1 MVFLLQSKSRWIIQD
16 CDRTLSQALSNE
28 LNISPLVAN
37 LLVNRGI
44 VTAETANHFLNKDAA
59 NFHDPFLLDSMD
71 IAIARIEKAIES
83 NEKILVYGDYDADG
97 VSSTTVM
104 VRALEEKGA
113 RVDFYIP
120 NRFTEGY
127 GPNEAA
133 FRWAGNEGYTVII
146 TVDTGISAIHPA
158 RIAKELGIDL
168 IITDHHEVS
177 PELPEAFAIIHP
189 RKPGGH
195 YPFGELAG
203 VGVAFKVAH
212 ALLGELPKHLLE
224 FAVIGTISD
233 LVPLKDEN
241 RLIASLGLK
250 AMQNTTNPGLR
261 ALLQI
266 AGMEDKEINEETI
279 GFAIGP
285 RINAVGRLG
294 SADPAVELLM
304 TDSLEEAE
312 MIATEIDE
320 INRDRQTLVNDITEE
335 AIEEVEKHFPLEEN
349 KVLVIAKEGWNP
361 GVIGIVASRLVEKF
375 YRPTIVLSIDR
386 EKGVAKG
393 SARSIEGF
401 DLFENLSTCRDIL
414 PHFGGH
420 AMAAGMTLKLED
432 VETLRNRLNHLA
444 SEILTEEDFTPL
456 MNVDIRCSLDDVSV
470 ATIEEM
476 LQLAPFG
483 VGNPKPLVCLEEVS
497 LQQIRKI
504 GSQMNHLKV
513 IFEKEGQVLDAV
525 GFGYGYL
532 ADEISPLSTVKV
544 VGELS
549 INEWNG
555 FRKPQ
560 LMLKDAA
567 VEEWQLFDLRGKK
580 EINKQLQNSK
590 LLQETMIAFRE
601 ETIARLQL
609 ENWKSQIVLVQDVK
623 SIDQVI
629 NSSKSLVI
637 LDLPYESI
645 LLKDLLQLTKPE
657 RIYAVLDHKEEHFFS
672 TLPTR
677 DHFKWYYAFLLKQ
690 QPFNVNKYADALSKK
705 KGWSKET
712 IHFMTQVFF
721 DLEFAKIENGLI
733 TLVENPAKRDFE
745 SSKTYNQKQELLK
758 MEAELVYSS
767 YQSLKDWF
775 DRVIRTSCIVE
786 EEVVS

>member
-1 MVFLLQSKSRWIIQD
+1 MVSLLQSKSRWIIQD
-16 CDRTLSQALSNE
+16 CDNTLSQSLSKE

-71 IAIARIEKAIES
+71 IAIARIERAIEN

-127 GPNEAA
+127 GPNETA
-133 FRWAGNEGYTVII
+133 FRWAGNEGFSVII
-146 TVDTGISAIHPA
+146 TVDTGISALHEA
-158 RIAKELGIDL
+158 KVAKEIGIDL
-168 IITDHHEVS
+168 IITDHHEIS
-177 PELPEAFAIIHP
+177 PDMPEAFAIIHP
-189 RKPGGH
+189 RKPGGQ

-212 ALLGELPKHLLE
+212 ALLGELPKRLLE

-266 AGMEDKEINEETI
+266 SGMEDKEITEETI

-312 MIATEIDE
+312 MIAAEIDE
-320 INRDRQTLVNDITEE
+320 INRDRQALVNAITEE
-335 AIEEVEKHFPLEEN
+335 AIQEVEKHFATEEN

-375 YRPTIVLSIDR
+375 YRPTIVLCIDM

-393 SARSIEGF
+393 SARSIQGF

-420 AMAAGMTLKLED
+420 AMAAGMTLKIED
-432 VETLRNRLNHLA
+432 VEILRNRLNNLA

-456 MNVDIRCSLDDVSV
+456 MNVDITCSLVDVSV
-470 ATIEEM
+470 AAIEEM

-504 GSQMNHLKV
+504 GSQMNHLKI

-567 VEEWQLFDLRGKK
+567 VEEWQLFDFRGKK
-580 EINKQLQNSK
+580 EIKKQLQISK
-590 LLQETMIAFRE
+590 LTQETIIAFRE
-601 ETIARLQL
+601 QTITRLQL
-609 ENWKSQIVLVQDVK
+609 EDWKNQIVFVEDLN
-623 SIDQVI
+623 SIDFVK
-629 NSSKSLVI
+629 NSCKSLVL
-637 LDLPYESI
+637 LDLPYDSTM
-645 LLKDLLQLTKPE
+645 LQRLLQLTMPE
-657 RIYAVLDHKEEHFFS
+657 RIYAVLDHEDEHFFS

-677 DHFKWYYAFLLKQ
+677 EHFKWYYAFLLKQ

-733 TLVENPAKRDFE
+733 SLVDNPAKRDFE

-767 YQSLKDWF
+767 YQSLKEWF

>member
-16 CDRTLSQALSNE
+16 CDRTLSQTLSKE
-28 LNISPLVAN
+28 LNISPLVAD

-44 VTAETANHFLNKDAA
+44 VTAETAINFLNKDAA

-71 IAIARIEKAIES
+71 IAIARIEKAIEN

-104 VRALEEKGA
+104 VRALEQKGA

-133 FRWAGNEGYTVII
+133 FRWAGNEGYSVII
-146 TVDTGISAIHPA
+146 TVDTGISALHEA
-158 RIAKELGIDL
+158 KIAKELGIDL

-266 AGMEDKEINEETI
+266 AGMEDKEITEETI

-304 TDSLEEAE
+304 TDSEEEAE
-312 MIATEIDE
+312 MIAAEIDE
-320 INRDRQTLVNDITEE
+320 INRDRQRLVNQITEE
-335 AIEEVEKHFPLEEN
+335 AIAEVENHFPTAEN
-349 KVLVIAKEGWNP
+349 YVLVIAKEGWNP

-375 YRPTIVLSIDR
+375 YRPTIVLSIDM

-444 SEILTEEDFTPL
+444 SEILIEEDFSPL
-456 MNVDIRCSLDDVSV
+456 MNVDIRCSMDDVSV

-483 VGNPKPLVCLEEVS
+483 VGNPKPLVCIEEVS

-567 VEEWQLFDLRGKK
+567 VEEWQLFDFRGKK
-580 EINKQLQNSK
+580 EIKKQLQNTK
-590 LLQETMIAFRE
+590 LTQETMIAFRE

-609 ENWKSQIVLVQDVK
+609 EDLKNQIVVVRDLN
-623 SIDQVI
+623 SIDRV
-629 NSSKSLVI
+629 NKSSKSLVI
-637 LDLPYESI
+637 LDLPHDSI
-645 LLKDLLQLTKPE
+645 LLKRLLQLTMPE
-657 RIYAVLDHKEEHFFS
+657 RIYAVLDHEEEHFFS

-758 MEAELVYSS
+758 MQAELVYSS
-767 YQSLKDWF
+767 YQSLKEWF
-775 DRVIRTSCIVE
+775 DRVIKTSRIAE
-786 EEVVS
+786 EEVVV

>member
-1 MVFLLQSKSRWIIQD
+1 
-16 CDRTLSQALSNE
+16 
-28 LNISPLVAN
+28 
-37 LLVNRGI
+37 
-44 VTAETANHFLNKDAA
+44 
-59 NFHDPFLLDSMD
+59 
-71 IAIARIEKAIES
+71 
-83 NEKILVYGDYDADG
+83 
-97 VSSTTVM
+97 
-104 VRALEEKGA
+104 
-113 RVDFYIP
+113 
-120 NRFTEGY
+120 
-127 GPNEAA
+127 
-133 FRWAGNEGYTVII
+133 
-146 TVDTGISAIHPA
+146 
-158 RIAKELGIDL
+158 
-168 IITDHHEVS
+168 
-177 PELPEAFAIIHP
+177 
-189 RKPGGH
+189 
-195 YPFGELAG
+195 
-203 VGVAFKVAH
+203 
-212 ALLGELPKHLLE
+212 
-224 FAVIGTISD
+224 
-233 LVPLKDEN
+233 
-241 RLIASLGLK
+241 
-250 AMQNTTNPGLR
+250 MQNTSNPGLR

-294 SADPAVELLM
+294 SADPAVSLLM
-304 TDSLEEAE
+304 TDSEEEAA
-312 MIATEIDE
+312 MIAAEIDE
-320 INRDRQTLVNDITEE
+320 LNRERQALVNDITEA
-335 AIEEVEKHFPLEEN
+335 AINEVENHFPPEDN
-349 KVLVIAKEGWNP
+349 NVLVIAKEGWNP

-375 YRPTIVLSIDR
+375 YRPTIVLCIDR

-393 SARSIEGF
+393 SARSIQGF

-420 AMAAGMTLKLED
+420 AMAAGMSLKIDD
-432 VETLRNRLNHLA
+432 VETLRNRLNNLA
-444 SEILTEEDFTPL
+444 SEILTGEDFTPL
-456 MNVDIRCSLDDVSV
+456 MNVDITCSIDDVSV

-504 GSQMNHLKV
+504 GSAMNHLKV

-567 VEEWQLFDLRGKK
+567 VEEWQLFDFRGKK
-580 EINKQLQNSK
+580 EIKKQLQISK
-590 LLQETMIAFRE
+590 LTQGTIIAFRE
-601 ETIARLQL
+601 QTMARLQL
-609 ENWKSQIVLVQDVK
+609 EDWKNQIVLVEDLDSV
-623 SIDQVI
+623 DLVN
-629 NSSKSLVI
+629 NSCKSLVI
-637 LDLPYESI
+637 LDLPYNSNM
-645 LLKDLLQLTKPE
+645 LQKLLQRVNPE
-657 RIYAVLDHKEEHFFS
+657 RIYAVLDHEDEHFFS

-677 DHFKWYYAFLLKQ
+677 EHFKWYYAFLLKQ
-690 QPFNVNKYADALSKK
+690 QPFNMNKYADALSKK

-733 TLVENPAKRDFE
+733 TLVENPGKRDFE

-767 YQSLKDWF
+767 YQALKEWF
-775 DRVIRTSCIVE
+775 DRVIRTSCILE
-786 EEVVS
+786 EEVF

>member
-1 MVFLLQSKSRWIIQD
+1 MLQSKSRWIIQN
-16 CDRTLSQALSNE
+16 CDRTFSQALSNE
-28 LNISPLVAN
+28 LNIAPLVAN

-71 IAIARIEKAIES
+71 IAIARIEKAIEN

-127 GPNEAA
+127 GPNEAV
-133 FRWAGNEGYTVII
+133 FRWAGAEDYRVII
-146 TVDTGISAIHPA
+146 TVDTGISALHEA
-158 RIAKELGIDL
+158 KVAKEVGMDL
-168 IITDHHEVS
+168 IITDHHEIS

-250 AMQNTTNPGLR
+250 AMQHTTNPGLR

-266 AGMEDKEINEETI
+266 AGMDDKEITEETI

-304 TDSLEEAE
+304 TDSEEEAKR
-312 MIATEIDE
+312 IAAEIDE
-320 INRDRQTLVNDITEE
+320 INRDRQTLVNEITEE
-335 AIEEVEKHFPLEEN
+335 AIQEVEKHFPPEEN
-349 KVLVIAKEGWNP
+349 YVLVIAKEGWNP
-361 GVIGIVASRLVEKF
+361 GVIGIVASRLTEKY

-386 EKGVAKG
+386 EKAVAKG

-444 SEILTEEDFTPL
+444 REILTEKDFTPL

-567 VEEWQLFDLRGKK
+567 VEEWQLFDFRGKK
-580 EINKQLQNSK
+580 EIKKQLQSSK
-590 LLQETMIAFRE
+590 LTQETMIAFRE

-609 ENWKSQIVLVQDVK
+609 EDWKNQIVLVQDLK

-637 LDLPYESI
+637 LDLPYDSNMLKK
-645 LLKDLLQLTKPE
+645 LLEFTMPE
-657 RIYAVLDHKEEHFFS
+657 RIYAVFDHEDEHFFS

-690 QPFNVNKYADALSKK
+690 QPFDVKKYADALSKK

-712 IHFMTQVFF
+712 IHFMTKVFF

-733 TLVENPAKRDFE
+733 TLVENPIKRDFE

-758 MEAELVYSS
+758 METELVYSS
-767 YQSLKDWF
+767 YQSLKEWF
-775 DRVIRTSCIVE
+775 DRVIGTSCIVE
-786 EEVVS
+786 EEIVI

>member
-16 CDRTLSQALSNE
+16 CDRTLSQTLSKE
-28 LNISPLVAN
+28 LNISPLVAD

-44 VTAETANHFLNKDAA
+44 VTAETAINFLNKDAA

-71 IAIARIEKAIES
+71 IAIARIEKAIEN

-104 VRALEEKGA
+104 VRALEQKGA

-133 FRWAGNEGYTVII
+133 FRWAGNEGYSVII
-146 TVDTGISAIHPA
+146 TVDTGISALHEA
-158 RIAKELGIDL
+158 KIAKELGIDL

-189 RKPGGH
+189 RKPGDH

-266 AGMEDKEINEETI
+266 AGMEDKEITEETI

-304 TDSLEEAE
+304 TDSEEEAE
-312 MIATEIDE
+312 MIAAEIDE
-320 INRDRQTLVNDITEE
+320 INRDRQRLVNQITEE
-335 AIEEVEKHFPLEEN
+335 AIAEVENHFPTDEN
-349 KVLVIAKEGWNP
+349 YVLVIAKEGWNP

-375 YRPTIVLSIDR
+375 YRPTIVLSIDM

-444 SEILTEEDFTPL
+444 SEILIEEDFSPL
-456 MNVDIRCSLDDVSV
+456 MNVDIRCSMDDVSV

-483 VGNPKPLVCLEEVS
+483 VGNPKPLVCIEEVS

-567 VEEWQLFDLRGKK
+567 VEEWQLFDFRGKK
-580 EINKQLQNSK
+580 EIKKQLQNTK
-590 LLQETMIAFRE
+590 LTQETMIAFRE

-609 ENWKSQIVLVQDVK
+609 EDLKNQIVVVRDLN
-623 SIDQVI
+623 SIDRV
-629 NSSKSLVI
+629 NKSSKSLVI
-637 LDLPYESI
+637 LDLPHDSI
-645 LLKDLLQLTKPE
+645 LLKRLLQLTMPE
-657 RIYAVLDHKEEHFFS
+657 RIYAVLDHEEEHFFS

-758 MEAELVYSS
+758 MQAELVYSS
-767 YQSLKDWF
+767 YQSLKEWF
-775 DRVIRTSCIVE
+775 DRVIKTSRIAE
-786 EEVVS
+786 EEVVV

>member
-1 MVFLLQSKSRWIIQD
+1 MLQSKSRWIIQD
-16 CDRTLSQALSNE
+16 CDHNLSQVLSKE

-44 VTAETANHFLNKDAA
+44 VTAESANHFLNKDVA

-71 IAIARIEKAIES
+71 IAISRIEQAIEN

-104 VRALEEKGA
+104 VRALEERGA

-120 NRFTEGY
+120 NRFSEGY

-133 FRWAGNEGYTVII
+133 FRWAGKEGYTVII
-146 TVDTGISAIHPA
+146 TVDTGISALHEA
-158 RIAKELGIDL
+158 TIAKEIGIDL

-177 PELPEAFAIIHP
+177 PQLPEAFAIIHP

-212 ALLGELPKHLLE
+212 ALLGKLPKHLLQ

-266 AGMEDKEINEETI
+266 AGMEDKEITEETI

-304 TDSLEEAE
+304 TDSPEEAE
-312 MIATEIDE
+312 MIAAEIDE

-335 AIEEVEKHFPLEEN
+335 AIQEVEKHFPPDEN
-349 KVLVIAKEGWNP
+349 YVLVIAKEGWNP

-401 DLFENLSTCRDIL
+401 DLFDNLSTCRDIL

-420 AMAAGMTLKLED
+420 AMAAGMTLKIED

-444 SEILTEEDFTPL
+444 SEILTEEDFTPI
-456 MNVDIRCSLDDVSV
+456 MNVDITCSLDDVSV

-476 LQLAPFG
+476 EQLAPFG

-504 GSQMNHLKV
+504 GSGMNHLKV

-567 VEEWQLFDLRGKK
+567 VEEWQLFDYRGKK
-580 EINKQLQNSK
+580 EVKKQLQNFK
-590 LLQETMIAFRE
+590 LTQETMIAFRE

-609 ENWKSQIVLVQDVK
+609 EDWKDQIVFVRDLN
-623 SIDQVI
+623 SIDLVK
-629 NSSKSLVI
+629 NSSKSLII
-637 LDLPYESI
+637 LDLPYDSNVLI
-645 LLKDLLQLTKPE
+645 NLLQRTMPE
-657 RIYAVLDHKEEHFFS
+657 RIYAVLDHKDEHFFS

-733 TLVENPAKRDFE
+733 TLVENPSKRDFE
-745 SSKTYNQKQELLK
+745 TSKTYNQKQELLK

-767 YQSLKDWF
+767 YQSLKEWF
-775 DRVIRTSCIVE
+775 DRVIKTSCKLE

>member
-16 CDRTLSQALSNE
+16 CDRTLSQTLSKE
-28 LNISPLVAN
+28 LNISPLVAD

-44 VTAETANHFLNKDAA
+44 VTAETAINFLNKDAA

-71 IAIARIEKAIES
+71 IAIARIEKAIEN

-104 VRALEEKGA
+104 VRALEQKGA

-133 FRWAGNEGYTVII
+133 FRWAGNEGYSVII
-146 TVDTGISAIHPA
+146 TVDTGISALHEA
-158 RIAKELGIDL
+158 KIAKELGIDL

-177 PELPEAFAIIHP
+177 PELPEAFATIHP
-189 RKPGGH
+189 RKPGDH

-266 AGMEDKEINEETI
+266 AGMEDKEITEETI

-304 TDSLEEAE
+304 TDSEEEAE
-312 MIATEIDE
+312 MIAAEIDE
-320 INRDRQTLVNDITEE
+320 INRDRQRLVNQITEE
-335 AIEEVEKHFPLEEN
+335 AIAEVENHFPTAEN
-349 KVLVIAKEGWNP
+349 YVLVIAKEGWNP

-375 YRPTIVLSIDR
+375 YRPTIVLSIDM

-444 SEILTEEDFTPL
+444 SEILIEEDFSPL
-456 MNVDIRCSLDDVSV
+456 MNVDIRCSMDDVSV

-483 VGNPKPLVCLEEVS
+483 VGNPKPLVCIEEVS

-504 GSQMNHLKV
+504 ASQMNHLKV

-567 VEEWQLFDLRGKK
+567 VEEWQLFDFRGKK
-580 EINKQLQNSK
+580 EIKKQLQNTK
-590 LLQETMIAFRE
+590 LTQETMIAFRE

-609 ENWKSQIVLVQDVK
+609 EDLKNQIVVVRDLN
-623 SIDQVI
+623 SIDRV
-629 NSSKSLVI
+629 NKSSKSLVI
-637 LDLPYESI
+637 LDLPHDSI
-645 LLKDLLQLTKPE
+645 LLKRLLQLTMPE
-657 RIYAVLDHKEEHFFS
+657 RIYAVLDHEEEHFFS

-758 MEAELVYSS
+758 MQAELVYSS
-767 YQSLKDWF
+767 YQSLKEWF
-775 DRVIRTSCIVE
+775 DRVIKTSRIAE
-786 EEVVS
+786 EEVVV